1 MPVYILA
8 AARTPLGAFGGRL
21 KRVDPTELA
30 AHALRETLLRGG
42 VSPDQVA
49 EVILGCALPG
59 RQGINSAPTAA
70 RAAGLRRIPAFSL
83 CAGSASGLKAVA
95 LAAQSL
101 QHGREGFVLA
111 GGTESSSQAPYLL
124 PDARWGVRFGEAD
137 LLDSLLTPDPTAAHR
152 AEAITQHLQLC
163 TEDLAAW
170 TERSHR
176 KAHACRQ
183 DQAPEIAPLTTM
195 HRKTALV
202 MCQDEAPEHSLG
214 SSLPPDLA
222 PPADGAA
229 ALLLAS
235 SIPADSPPPLAR
247 ILDWVE
253 SGNGAVD
260 AVRQLLRRTG
270 LGFQQID
277 HWEIHETSSAQV
289 LAVLKDLP
297 ELDPNRVNP
306 RGGALA
312 LGDPL
317 GASGA
322 RLVATLA
329 YAMQRDSH
337 QTGIVL
343 IPGNGDPDIAMA
355 ITRT

>member
-21 KRVDPTELA
+21 KEVDSTELA
-30 AHALRETLLRGG
+30 AHALRETLLRAR
-42 VSPDQVA
+42 VSPDKVS

-59 RQGINSAPTAA
+59 RQGLNSALAA
-70 RAAGLRRIPAFSL
+70 SQAAGLTRVPAFSL
-83 CAGSASGLKAVA
+83 CAGSASGLKAVI

-101 QHGREGFVLA
+101 QHGCEGFVLA

-137 LLDSLLTPDPTAAHR
+137 LFDSLLASGPTAAHR
-152 AEAITQHLQLC
+152 AEAIIQQLQLRA
-163 TEDLAAW
+163 EDLAAW

-176 KAHACRQ
+176 KAHACR
-183 DQAPEIAPLTTM
+183 DSAPEITSLTTVF
-195 HRKTALV
+195 RKTALV
-202 MCQDEAPEHSLG
+202 MSEDEAPEHALG
-214 SSLPPDLA
+214 PSLPPNLA

-229 ALLLAS
+229 TLLLAS

-253 SGNGAVD
+253 TGRDAAD
-260 AVRQLLRRTG
+260 AVHRLLRRTG
-270 LGFQQID
+270 LGFHQID

-297 ELDPNRVNP
+297 QLDPNRVNP

-329 YAMQRDSH
+329 YALQRDSH
-337 QTGIVL
+337 ETGIVL
-343 IPGNGDPDIAMA
+343 IPGIGGPHIAIA
-355 ITRT
+355 ISRT

>member
-21 KRVDPTELA
+21 KEVDSTELA
-30 AHALRETLLRGG
+30 AHALRETLLRGC
-42 VSPDQVA
+42 VSPDRVA

-59 RQGINSAPTAA
+59 RRGLNSAPAA
-70 RAAGLRRIPAFSL
+70 AKATGLSRIPAFSL
-83 CAGSASGLKAVA
+83 WAGSASGLKAVA

-101 QHGREGFVLA
+101 QHGCEGFVLA

-137 LLDSLLTPDPTAAHR
+137 LLDSLLAPGPTAAHC
-152 AEAITQHLQLC
+152 AEAITQKHQLRA
-163 TEDLAAW
+163 EDLAAW
-170 TERSHR
+170 IERSHR
-176 KAHACRQ
+176 KAHACRH

-202 MCQDEAPEHSLG
+202 MCKDEVPEHSLG

-253 SGNGAVD
+253 TGGDAAGAV
-260 AVRQLLRRTG
+260 RRLLRRTG

-297 ELDPNRVNP
+297 ELDPDRVNP

-329 YAMQRDSH
+329 YALQRDSH

-343 IPGNGDPDIAMA
+343 IPGNGGPDIAMA
-355 ITRT
+355 ISRT